1 MKLLPCIIIAFSFLS
16 CSKQQDKI
24 LPLERD
30 LVESVYAS
38 VSIQPDSLYQ
48 VYAIVSGILDKNLV
62 NEGDIVAKE
71 QALVEII
78 NSTPKLNT
86 ANTKLALALAQ
97 ENYQGSTAILKT
109 IKDEIVA
116 ATLSFKNDSINFR
129 RQKNLWNQKIGS
141 KVEFDAKQ
149 LKYQLAA
156 NNLVLLKNKYY
167 QTKNQLVT
175 TLKQA
180 ENNYKTSLINTKD
193 FTVKSKMNG
202 KVYELKKEPGELVN
216 LQEPIAL
223 IGSENSFIIE
233 MLVDEV
239 DIVNIK
245 PQMEVVLNLDAYAA
259 VVFTGNVSKI
269 YPKKD
274 ERNQTFKVEAI
285 FNKAPKVLYPG
296 LSGEANII
304 IAQKKNVLT
313 IPKEYVLQNNKVK
326 TDAGLITVKLGLQ
339 NLEFVEVLSGI
350 TKDTFI
356 YNTEK

>member
-1 MKLLPCIIIAFSFLS
+1 MKLLPYIIIAFSFLS

-24 LPLERD
+24 LPIERD

-38 VSIQPDSLYQ
+38 VSIQPDSLYK
-48 VYAIVSGILDKNLV
+48 VYAIVSGIIDKNLV
-62 NEGDIVAKE
+62 NEGDVVAKE
-71 QALVEII
+71 QALVQII
-78 NSTPKLNT
+78 NNTPKLNT
-86 ANTKLALALAQ
+86 ANTKLALVLAQ
-97 ENYQGSTAILKT
+97 ENYQGSTTILKT
-109 IKDEIVA
+109 IKDEIA
-116 ATLSFKNDSINFR
+116 AAKLSFKNDSINFC

-149 LKYQLAA
+149 LKYKLAA
-156 NNLVLLKNKYY
+156 NNLVLLKNKYH

-216 LQEPIAL
+216 FQEPIAL

-245 PQMEVVLNLDAYAA
+245 IQMEVVLNLDAYAA
-259 VVFTGNVSKI
+259 TIFTGKVSKI

-285 FNKAPKVLYPG
+285 FNNAPKVLYPG
-296 LSGEANII
+296 LSGEANIV
-304 IAQKKNVLT
+304 IAQKINVLT

-356 YNTEK
+356 YNIEK